1 MYLNGDSNARI
12 SVLYNIYISNYL
24 SVENEIHK
32 KVDIYLI
39 YPMFLFT
46 LLVSTTGKKRY
57 ILKGIVRYTL
67 NGKNGCIL
75 SLSGVER

>member
-1 MYLNGDSNARI
+1 MT
-12 SVLYNIYISNYL
+12 VQYI
-24 SVENEIHK
+24 K